1 MYLIFLPLSVLRHC
15 VWWGGYIA
23 VSAAPGCTD
32 SSLRLSIVWA
42 QSTHHQ
48 NLATTPWCH
57 CIIEMHPSDNYIS
70 PSSHPD
76 LYHT

>member
-48 NLATTPWCH
+48 NLATTPGVT
-57 CIIEMHPSDNYIS
+57 ES
-70 PSSHPD
+70 
-76 LYHT
+76 